1 MSKPLP
7 PNNKRLQGAPDTR
20 KRPASDTQV
29 SEQAAGTGDGEACDR
44 LPVKVLA
51 LTGSPRKGGNTETL
65 LTAIMA
71 GAAQYGAEC
80 ETVRLPDLKIGPCI
94 GCGGCT
100 KTGQCVIA
108 DDMQGLYDKI
118 AWAEVI
124 CLASPIYF
132 YGLSA
137 QTKLFVDRLQALW
150 SKKQLL
156 IAAKQWPVRPEKKGY
171 LVAVA
176 ATMGAKVFVGAQLCA
191 QYAFDA
197 MGARYA
203 GDFLV
208 RGAEQRGDMKKM
220 ADKLQEAVQ
229 FGKDIAGATNGRI

>member
-1 MSKPLP
+1 M
-7 PNNKRLQGAPDTR
+7 
-20 KRPASDTQV
+20 
-29 SEQAAGTGDGEACDR
+29 
-44 LPVKVLA
+44 KVLA

-65 LTAIMA
+65 LAAIMA
-71 GAAQYGAEC
+71 GAAEVGAEC
-80 ETVRLPDLKIGPCI
+80 QTVRLPDLKIGPCI
-94 GCGGCT
+94 ACGGCT
-100 KTGQCVIA
+100 KTGQCVIS

-137 QTKLFVDRLQALW
+137 QTKLFVDRLQAAW

-156 IAAKQWPVRPEKKGY
+156 IAARHWEDRPVKKGY

-176 ATMGAKVFVGAQLCA
+176 ATKGPKVFVGAQLCA
-191 QYAFDA
+191 KYAFDA
-197 MGARYA
+197 MGAHYA

-220 ADKLQEAVQ
+220 ADKLLEAVQ
-229 FGKDIAGATNGRI
+229 FGKDIATASNGSF